1 MSTSPDERS
10 ARPFTE
16 ALRVRARAMY
26 GGAVGL
32 AKDGAL
38 TGLVANT
45 ALIGVSGAMM
55 STSGSLFLAEEIGV
69 GPLLIGLFFL
79 GRGILGVLSGLV
91 FGALSDRIGNRRLLL
106 TVCTL
111 LSAIG
116 TFAYV
121 VVRDYYLLF
130 LFGAVFF
137 ALGSACFPQLLAYT
151 REFAQT
157 RALDATFF
165 NSLLRALTSLAW
177 VVGPPI
183 GFLLID
189 THGFGVMY
197 LVVTAMYVLAG
208 GLCLWLLP
216 NQPAPEPV
224 DARSARGRAF
234 SGIGRAAWVLLVA
247 TMLLLTVNSV
257 YQIDIA
263 LFVTRELG
271 YDAGFTGLL
280 LGLASAIEIPVMMYL
295 GARAERI
302 GKWRLV
308 TYAAGCATVFFAVL
322 PLAESKAALLAL
334 QALNAFFMAVV
345 LSIPVT
351 ILQESMPDRVGAA
364 SSLFTGAF
372 QVGVMLGGATA
383 GAVIGWVGYGRVFW
397 VCALLAGV
405 ATALLV
411 VGRGPEPD
419 RSAETA

>member
-1 MSTSPDERS
+1 MTSTG
-10 ARPFTE
+10 FT
-16 ALRVRARAMY
+16 AAFRGRARAVY
-26 GGAVGL
+26 GSAVGL

-45 ALIGVSGAMM
+45 GLIGVSGAMM
-55 STSGSLFLAEEIGV
+55 STSGSLFLSEEIGV

-79 GRGILGVLSGLV
+79 GRGVLGVLSGLA

-106 TVCTL
+106 ALCTL
-111 LSAIG
+111 LSAVG

-130 LFGAVFF
+130 AFGAVFF

-157 RALDATFF
+157 RSLDATFF

-189 THGFGVMY
+189 SHGFAVMY
-197 LVVTAMYVLAG
+197 LAVTAMYVLAG
-208 GLCLWLLP
+208 VLCLWLLP
-216 NQPAPEPV
+216 NRPAPAATDRPP
-224 DARSARGRAF
+224 AQGSPFAGLGRS
-234 SGIGRAAWVLLVA
+234 SWTLLVA
-247 TMLLLTVNSV
+247 TVLLLAVNSV

-263 LFVTRELG
+263 LFVTEQLD
-271 YDAGFTGLL
+271 YDTSFTGLL
-280 LGLASAIEIPVMMYL
+280 LGLTSALEIPVMMYL

-302 GKWRLV
+302 GKRRLV
-308 TYAAGCATVFFAVL
+308 RYAAGCATVFFTLL
-322 PLAESKAALLAL
+322 PLADSKLALLAL

-351 ILQESMPDRVGAA
+351 ILQEAMPDRVGAA

-383 GAVIGWVGYGRVFW
+383 GAAIGLLGYGRVFW
-397 VCALLAGV
+397 VCALLSAL
-405 ATALLV
+405 ATALLTSS
-411 VGRGPEPD
+411 RQP
-419 RSAETA
+419 RSPAAG